1 MSQNPSSDETTPL
14 LRKGEYRPPSS
25 TDIRGPCPIINTLA
39 NHGYIARDGRNVRAA
54 EMKAAM
60 KHLGVSITLRQLLT
74 SAVYL
79 EHQNDP
85 PTGFWAF
92 VRNPFVYVFRTFAL
106 RAKGQIDASGVPC
119 LNLDELDRHG
129 AVEHDV
135 SMSRRDFAQGDNH
148 SKQDDLVD
156 DMLASA
162 RDGKDLTVNDWA
174 TFRVRRIE
182 QQRRDNPKLNFGS
195 LQDTMGLAE
204 TAFLQTT
211 FGDRARGWD
220 VPVSYMAAVFGE
232 ERLPVREGWRKRSW
246 WTVGVVELTAQAQA
260 LKKVVGR
267 VASKASS

>member
-1 MSQNPSSDETTPL
+1 
-14 LRKGEYRPPSS
+14 
-25 TDIRGPCPIINTLA
+25 
-39 NHGYIARDGRNVRAA
+39 
-54 EMKAAM
+54 
-60 KHLGVSITLRQLLT
+60 
-74 SAVYL
+74 
-79 EHQNDP
+79 
-85 PTGFWAF
+85 
-92 VRNPFVYVFRTFAL
+92 
-106 RAKGQIDASGVPC
+106 
-119 LNLDELDRHG
+119 
-129 AVEHDV
+129 
-135 SMSRRDFAQGDNH
+135 MSRRDFAQGDNH

-162 RDGKDLTVNDWA
+162 RDGKDLTVDDWA

-195 LQDTMGLAE
+195 LQDTLGLAE